1 MNDILILTLLN
12 IPQLSRKIINAIIK
26 KNNKEDMR
34 YENIVDLIR
43 QAKSINSRI
52 NIPTNEELTK
62 YKEDAENIVKVSKL
76 NGIGNITILDEDFP
90 ERLKNIED
98 APVIL
103 FYKGNKECILENK
116 SVAIIG
122 TRNPTHCGEEI
133 AEKLGAI
140 FGSQGFVVTSGLAKG
155 CDEFGHK
162 GCVGVAGRSI
172 AVLPGGL
179 DKVYPA
185 SNKTL
190 ANLILENKG
199 CLVSEYPI
207 GKRPFKSSFVERDR
221 LQSALSQAVIVVET
235 DVVGGTMHTVGYTL
249 QQKRILVC
257 YNHPKEHLDFKQTR
271 GNQKLIREK
280 KAIGIYSK
288 NDIEKLKKLVEEKA
302 SSIIKEEL
310 PVVVIQQKLF

>member
-1 MNDILILTLLN
+1 MNDKLILTLLS
-12 IPQLSRKIINAIIK
+12 IPQVSRKIVYNLIQR
-26 KNNKEDMR
+26 NNKEDIN
-34 YENIVDLIR
+34 YNNIINLIN
-43 QAKSINSRI
+43 QAKSLNSRI
-52 NIPTNEELTK
+52 KVPSKEELK
-62 YKEDAENIVKVSKL
+62 IYMNEAEDILRLSKD
-76 NGIGNITILDEDFP
+76 NDINNITILDEDFP
-90 ERLKNIED
+90 IKLKSIKD

-122 TRNPTHCGEEI
+122 TRTPTKHGEEI
-133 AEKLGAI
+133 AEKLGKI
-140 FGSQGFVVTSGLAKG
+140 FGNHGFIVTSGLAKG

-162 GCVGVAGRSI
+162 GCVEVGGKSI

-179 DKVYPA
+179 DKIYPA

-190 ANLILENKG
+190 ANSILKNNG

-235 DVVGGTMHTVGYTL
+235 DLVGGTMHTVGYTI
-249 QQKRILVC
+249 QQKRVLVC
-257 YNHPKEHLDFKQTR
+257 YKHQDDLLSYKQTR
-271 GNQKLIREK
+271 GNQKLIREG

-288 NDIEKLKKLVEEKA
+288 NDIEQLKKIVEQKA
-302 SSIIKEEL
+302 TELENRQL
-310 PVVVIQQKLF
+310 PVVEVQQKLF